1 MVPVLVARGRLRAM
15 FGVVRVPRRGWSQG
29 WGSRELRVGMND
41 WGSENDDRLLVAAA
55 VDPGAFAE
63 FYGRYERAM
72 LAFFVHRTREPELA
86 ADLTAEVFAAALAG
100 VARFRPGGP
109 PAAAWLFGIAQHKLA
124 KSRRRGVVEDR
135 ARRRLGMPLLVLED
149 QDIERI
155 ESLAGGG
162 SNVVGLFERL
172 PAALHDAVGARVL
185 DERSYEEIAGE
196 LRCSPAV
203 VRKRVSRGLAR
214 LREALEEDSR

>member
-1 MVPVLVARGRLRAM
+1 ME
-15 FGVVRVPRRGWSQG
+15 S
-29 WGSRELRVGMND
+29 WGSQ
-41 WGSENDDRLLVAAA
+41 SDDRLLAAAA

-72 LAFFVHRTREPELA
+72 LAFFVHRTHEPELA

-100 VARFRPGGP
+100 VARFRPGGA
-109 PAAAWLFGIAQHKLA
+109 PAAAWLFGIAKHKLA

-149 QDIERI
+149 DDIVRI
-155 ESLAGGG
+155 QSLAGGG
-162 SNVVGLFERL
+162 SNVAGLLDRL
-172 PAALHDAVGARVL
+172 PAALRDAVGARVL
-185 DERSYEEIAGE
+185 DERSYEDIATE
-196 LRCSPAV
+196 LRCSPGV

-214 LREALEEDSR
+214 LREEFEEGSG

>member
-1 MVPVLVARGRLRAM
+1 
-15 FGVVRVPRRGWSQG
+15 
-29 WGSRELRVGMND
+29 MND

-63 FYGRYERAM
+63 FYGRYEPAM
-72 LAFFVHRTREPELA
+72 LAFFVHRTRQPELA

-100 VARFRPGGP
+100 VARFRPGGA

-149 QDIERI
+149 EDIERI
-155 ESLAGGG
+155 QRLAAGG
-162 SNVVGLFERL
+162 SKVVGLFERL
-172 PAALHDAVGARVL
+172 PAGLRDAVSARVL
-185 DERSYEEIAGE
+185 DERSYKEIAGE

-214 LREALEEDSR
+214 LREALEEESG